1 MLKQELIKSKKRIQ
15 VKFKAAFAS
24 IKAELAIWKVKLKGL
39 FISLKK
45 AIKIQ

>member
-24 IKAELAIWKVKLKGL
+24 IKAELAIWKAKLKGL
-39 FISLKK
+39 VIRLKK
-45 AIKIQ
+45 AIKIH